1 MKEIERVCKEWLDNA
16 DLYEL
21 TVYQNG
27 NILLKFI
34 VGGKEDEKY
43 WIDVECGG
51 VHVFNMAKSWEES
64 FDEGIFVGGV
74 RVKKYDTAIGVK
86 HILSSAGWTWGEG
99 PMPDQAY
106 QIDVEGGIEM
116 KIICTDFEMR
126 EHREEVD

>member
-74 RVKKYDTAIGVK
+74 RVYVHRPARPQ
-86 HILSSAGWTWGEG
+86 HRSAKT
-99 PMPDQAY
+99 
-106 QIDVEGGIEM
+106 
-116 KIICTDFEMR
+116 THSRHFF
-126 EHREEVD
+126 